1 MGMDAEEELE
11 SGAPQDSEWPE
22 LEKAERLARG
32 AALKWASGV
41 FYSPKQLTRLDQYRS
56 REAQRMC
63 SIESRIKSTVQS
75 YLESVQTGLEQLGLA
90 LKGVQEA
97 QEALAE
103 VREALRS
110 QAEAAH
116 TLQPLRELANQHGQ
130 LQAVT
135 LLLPQLLAVP
145 EAVAR
150 TQALIKGNRLLEAYE
165 VLRELEQLRDEVS
178 EPLGGHEL
186 SLFEGLT
193 ALGEELG
200 LAMGKVVGSA
210 RQLARNDPALLVA
223 AVRVAEFEEERDTW
237 LQSPGPGRPRAWRL
251 QCLEALRRALEEA
264 YFEAPAPAPPG
275 LAGHLAALRE
285 ALPAELALA
294 EALVAPCCPS
304 HYGVVKLWAHTL
316 HQGLCQHLQQLL
328 DCEDLGTQDIFTL
341 LHWALHIYPGP
352 EMMGH
357 PDLSPEASI
366 SELEPLLSLE
376 TVEQLERTYTEKLK
390 ISIAEWLQKALDGEV
405 AEWFR
410 EQEPDIDPEGFYHS
424 SLPAI
429 VLQILDE
436 NIRLTAVINSSLQ
449 ERVHGMALRELGTF
463 LRSLIEAL
471 EHFSQEHL
479 KDASRPRHYVPYL
492 LACLN
497 HYAALSSSV
506 SLLKPAEVPTTTAG
520 VSPAIDAA
528 LGDFKRKICRLIL
541 DALLEEL
548 QPLFVALP
556 SRQWLSGLVMLDNVC
571 EQTASFCSRFSR
583 VRRPMAQMLLAESER
598 AVVLEYLRGL
608 MQGKLVCRN
617 SAERIQASERML
629 QDSAQLRELF
639 LSLVRDEGSL
649 GPQGRGLGMP
659 RAPSLQSRAPPLIP
673 GPQQTAHHSFQELEE
688 SAQTGSV
695 LGALQELFRLQDPAL
710 LSLEVSSFL
719 HKFPDVS
726 EEHIGVL
733 LDVRGDV
740 SREQRQVV
748 LETMQAN
755 PPPSPRPY
763 GHRPLFSLVPVP
775 SPPLAFCFPSGSCS

>member
-1 MGMDAEEELE
+1 MGMDMEEEQE
-11 SGAPQDSEWPE
+11 SGAPQADSEWPE

-32 AALKWASGV
+32 AALKWASGI
-41 FYSPKQLTRLDQYRS
+41 FYSPKQLTRLDRYRS

-90 LKGVQEA
+90 LKEVQEA
-97 QEALAE
+97 REALAE
-103 VREALRS
+103 AQGALRS

-116 TLQPLRELANQHGQ
+116 NLQPLRELADQHGQ

-150 TQALIKGNRLLEAYE
+150 TQALIKGNRFLEAYE
-165 VLRELEQLRDEVS
+165 VLRELEQLRDEVL
-178 EPLGGHEL
+178 EPMGGPEL
-186 SLFEGLT
+186 ALFEGL
-193 ALGEELG
+193 APLGEELG
-200 LAMGKVVGSA
+200 LAVGKVVGSA
-210 RQLARNDPALLVA
+210 RQLARDDPALLVA
-223 AVRVAEFEEERDTW
+223 AVRVAEFEEERDAQ
-237 LQSPGPGRPRAWRL
+237 LQSPSPGRPRAWRQRCLGAL
-251 QCLEALRRALEEA
+251 QRALEEA
-264 YFEAPAPAPPG
+264 YFEAPAPTPSG

-294 EALVAPCCPS
+294 EALVAPCCPGE
-304 HYGVVKLWAHTL
+304 YGIVKLWAHTL
-316 HQGLCQHLQQLL
+316 HLGLCQHLQRLL
-328 DCEDLGTQDIFTL
+328 DSEDLGTQDIFTL

-352 EMMGH
+352 DMMGH
-357 PDLSPEASI
+357 PDLSPEADI
-366 SELEPLLSLE
+366 SELEPLLSPEAVDLLE
-376 TVEQLERTYTEKLK
+376 KTYTEKLK
-390 ISIAEWLQKALDGEV
+390 LSIAEWLQKALDGEV
-405 AEWFR
+405 AEWLR
-410 EQEPDIDPEGFYHS
+410 EQKPDIDPEGFYHS
-424 SLPAI
+424 SLPSV

-436 NIRLTAVINSSLQ
+436 NIRVTAVISTSLQ
-449 ERVHGMALRELGTF
+449 DRIYSMALKELGTF
-463 LRSLIEAL
+463 LRSLIKAL
-471 EHFSQEHL
+471 ERFSQEHL
-479 KDASRPRHYVPYL
+479 RDASRPHHYVPYL

-506 SLLKPAEVPTTTAG
+506 SLLQPIG
-520 VSPAIDAA
+520 VSTATGVSATIDTA
-528 LGDFKRKICRLIL
+528 LGDFKRKICKLIL

-548 QPLFVALP
+548 QPMFVALP
-556 SRQWLSGLVMLDNVC
+556 SRQWLSSQVMLDSVC
-571 EQTASFCSRFSR
+571 EQVANFCSGFSR
-583 VRRPMAQMLLAESER
+583 VRSPMAQMLLAESER

-617 SAERIQASERML
+617 STERMQASERML

-639 LSLVRDEGSL
+639 LSL
-649 GPQGRGLGMP
+649 
-659 RAPSLQSRAPPLIP
+659 
-673 GPQQTAHHSFQELEE
+673 ELEE
-688 SAQTGSV
+688 SAQTGAV

-726 EEHIGVL
+726 EEHIGAL

-748 LETMQAN
+748 LETMRAN
-755 PPPSPRPY
+755 PPPSPPPD

-775 SPPLAFCFPSGSCS
+775 SPPLAFCFSAGTCS

>member
-1 MGMDAEEELE
+1 MGMDTEEEQE
-11 SGAPQDSEWPE
+11 FGAPQDSEWPE

-75 YLESVQTGLEQLGLA
+75 YLESVQTGLQQLGLA
-90 LKGVQEA
+90 LKEVQEAGEALVGA
-97 QEALAE
+97 QEALSKQAE
-103 VREALRS
+103 V
-110 QAEAAH
+110 AH
-116 TLQPLRELANQHGQ
+116 TLGPLRELANQHRQ

-150 TQALIKGNRLLEAYE
+150 TQALIKGNRFLEAYG
-165 VLRELEQLRDEVS
+165 VLRQLEQLRDEVLD
-178 EPLGGHEL
+178 PLGRPEL

-193 ALGEELG
+193 PLGEELG

-210 RQLARNDPALLVA
+210 RQLARDDPALLVA
-223 AVRVAEFEEERDTW
+223 AVRVAEFEEERDIQ
-237 LQSPGPGRPRAWRL
+237 LQSSSPGRPRAWR
-251 QCLEALRRALEEA
+251 QCCLGALRKALEEA
-264 YFEAPAPAPPG
+264 YFEGPAPGPPG
-275 LAGHLAALRE
+275 LAGHLATLQE

-294 EALVAPCCPS
+294 EALVAPCCPGD
-304 HYGVVKLWAHTL
+304 YRVVKLWAHTL

-328 DCEDLGTQDIFTL
+328 DHEDLGTQDIFTL

-357 PDLSPEASI
+357 PDLNPEADI
-366 SELEPLLSLE
+366 SELEPLLSPE
-376 TVEQLERTYTEKLK
+376 AVEQLERTYTEKLK
-390 ISIAEWLQKALDGEV
+390 ISIAKWLQKALDGEV

-410 EQEPDIDPEGFYHS
+410 EQEPDVGPEGFYYS
-424 SLPAI
+424 SLPAV

-436 NIRLTAVINSSLQ
+436 NIRVTAVISSSLQ

-471 EHFSQEHL
+471 ERFSQEHL
-479 KDASRPRHYVPYL
+479 RNAFRPRHYVPYL
-492 LACLN
+492 LASLN

-506 SLLKPAEVPTTTAG
+506 SLLKPTGMSTTTTG
-520 VSPAIDAA
+520 VSAAIDAA
-528 LGDFKRKICRLIL
+528 LGDLKKKICRLIM

-556 SRQWLSGLVMLDNVC
+556 SRQWLSSLVMLDNVC
-571 EQTASFCSRFSR
+571 EKTASFCSQFSR
-583 VRRPMAQMLLAESER
+583 VQSPMAQMLLAESER

-617 SAERIQASERML
+617 STERIQASERML

-639 LSLVRDEGSL
+639 LSL
-649 GPQGRGLGMP
+649 
-659 RAPSLQSRAPPLIP
+659 
-673 GPQQTAHHSFQELEE
+673 ELEE
-688 SAQTGSV
+688 NAQTGAV
-695 LGALQELFRLQDPAL
+695 LSALQELFRLQDPAL

-755 PPPSPRPY
+755 PPPSPPPD

-775 SPPLAFCFPSGSCS
+775 SPPQAFCFPAGSCS

>member
-1 MGMDAEEELE
+1 MEEEQE

-32 AALKWASGV
+32 AALKWASGI

-75 YLESVQTGLEQLGLA
+75 YLESVQTGLEQLDLA
-90 LKGVQEA
+90 LKEVREA
-97 QEALAE
+97 REALAE
-103 VREALRS
+103 AQGALRS
-110 QAEAAH
+110 QTEAAH
-116 TLQPLRELANQHGQ
+116 TLEPLRELAHQHGQ

-135 LLLPQLLAVP
+135 LLLPQLLA
-145 EAVAR
+145 
-150 TQALIKGNRLLEAYE
+150 
-165 VLRELEQLRDEVS
+165 
-178 EPLGGHEL
+178 
-186 SLFEGLT
+186 
-193 ALGEELG
+193 
-200 LAMGKVVGSA
+200 
-210 RQLARNDPALLVA
+210 
-223 AVRVAEFEEERDTW
+223 
-237 LQSPGPGRPRAWRL
+237 AWR
-251 QCLEALRRALEEA
+251 QRCLGALRRALEEA

-285 ALPAELALA
+285 ALPAELVLA
-294 EALVAPCCPS
+294 EALVAPCCPAD
-304 HYGVVKLWAHTL
+304 YRVVKLWAHTL
-316 HQGLCQHLQQLL
+316 HQGLCQHLQRLL
-328 DCEDLGTQDIFTL
+328 DREDLGTQDIFTL
-341 LHWALHIYPGP
+341 LHWALHTYPGP

-357 PDLSPEASI
+357 PDLSPEADI
-366 SELEPLLSLE
+366 SELEPLLSPE
-376 TVEQLERTYTEKLK
+376 AVEQLERTYTEKLK
-390 ISIAEWLQKALDGEV
+390 INIAGWLQKALDGEV

-429 VLQILDE
+429 VLQMLNE
-436 NIRLTAVINSSLQ
+436 NIQVTAVISSSLQ
-449 ERVHGMALRELGTF
+449 ERIHVMALRELGTF
-463 LRSLIEAL
+463 LRSLTEAL
-471 EHFSQEHL
+471 DRFSQEHM

-506 SLLKPAEVPTTTAG
+506 SLLQPAGVPTTTG
-520 VSPAIDAA
+520 VSAAIDAA
-528 LGDFKRKICRLIL
+528 LGDFKKKICRLIL
-541 DALLEEL
+541 DALLQEL

-571 EQTASFCSRFSR
+571 ERTASFCSRFSR
-583 VRRPMAQMLLAESER
+583 VRSPMAQTLLAESER
-598 AVVLEYLRGL
+598 AVVLEYLRSL

-617 SAERIQASERML
+617 STERIQASERML

-639 LSLVRDEGSL
+639 LSL
-649 GPQGRGLGMP
+649 
-659 RAPSLQSRAPPLIP
+659 
-673 GPQQTAHHSFQELEE
+673 ELEE
-688 SAQTGSV
+688 SAQTGAV

-755 PPPSPRPY
+755 PPVSPPPD

-775 SPPLAFCFPSGSCS
+775 SPPLAFCFPAGSCS

>member
-1 MGMDAEEELE
+1 SSSAHPFTFSPSSTLT
-11 SGAPQDSEWPE
+11 PDSEWPE

-32 AALKWASGV
+32 AALKWASGI
-41 FYSPKQLTRLDQYRS
+41 FYSPKQLTRLDRYRS

-90 LKGVQEA
+90 LKEVQEA
-97 QEALAE
+97 REALAE
-103 VREALRS
+103 AQGALRS

-116 TLQPLRELANQHGQ
+116 NLQPLRELADQHGQ

-150 TQALIKGNRLLEAYE
+150 TQALIKGNRFLEAYE
-165 VLRELEQLRDEVS
+165 VLRELEQLRDEVL
-178 EPLGGHEL
+178 EPMGGPEL
-186 SLFEGLT
+186 ALFEGL
-193 ALGEELG
+193 APLGEELG
-200 LAMGKVVGSA
+200 LAVGKVVGSA
-210 RQLARNDPALLVA
+210 RQLARDDPALLVA
-223 AVRVAEFEEERDTW
+223 AVRVAEFEEERDAQ
-237 LQSPGPGRPRAWRL
+237 LQSPSPGRPRAWRQRCLGAL
-251 QCLEALRRALEEA
+251 QRALEEA
-264 YFEAPAPAPPG
+264 YFEAPAPTPSG

-294 EALVAPCCPS
+294 EALVAPCCPGE
-304 HYGVVKLWAHTL
+304 YGIVKLWAHTL
-316 HQGLCQHLQQLL
+316 HLGLCQHLQRLL
-328 DCEDLGTQDIFTL
+328 DSEDLGTQDIFTL

-352 EMMGH
+352 DMMGH
-357 PDLSPEASI
+357 PDLSPEADI
-366 SELEPLLSLE
+366 SELEPLLSPEAVDLLE
-376 TVEQLERTYTEKLK
+376 KTYTEKLK
-390 ISIAEWLQKALDGEV
+390 LSIAEWLQKALDGEV
-405 AEWFR
+405 AEWLR
-410 EQEPDIDPEGFYHS
+410 EQKPDIDPEGFYHS
-424 SLPAI
+424 SLPSV

-436 NIRLTAVINSSLQ
+436 NIRVTAVISTSLQ
-449 ERVHGMALRELGTF
+449 DRIYSMALKELGTF
-463 LRSLIEAL
+463 LRSLIKAL
-471 EHFSQEHL
+471 ERFSQEHL
-479 KDASRPRHYVPYL
+479 RDASRPHHYVPYL

-506 SLLKPAEVPTTTAG
+506 SLLQPIG
-520 VSPAIDAA
+520 VSTATGVSATIDTA
-528 LGDFKRKICRLIL
+528 LGDFKRKICKLIL

-548 QPLFVALP
+548 QPMFVALP
-556 SRQWLSGLVMLDNVC
+556 SRQWLSSQVMLDSVC
-571 EQTASFCSRFSR
+571 EQVANFCSGFSR
-583 VRRPMAQMLLAESER
+583 VRSPMAQMLLAESER

-617 SAERIQASERML
+617 STERMQASERML

-639 LSLVRDEGSL
+639 LSL
-649 GPQGRGLGMP
+649 
-659 RAPSLQSRAPPLIP
+659 
-673 GPQQTAHHSFQELEE
+673 ELEE
-688 SAQTGSV
+688 SAQTGAV

-726 EEHIGVL
+726 EEHIGAL

-748 LETMQAN
+748 LETMRAN
-755 PPPSPRPY
+755 PPPSPPPD

-775 SPPLAFCFPSGSCS
+775 SPPLAFCFSAGTCS

>member
-1 MGMDAEEELE
+1 MGMDIEEEQE
-11 SGAPQDSEWPE
+11 SGAPQDLEWPE

-32 AALKWASGV
+32 AALKWASGI

-90 LKGVQEA
+90 LKEVQEA
-97 QEALAE
+97 REALAE
-103 VREALRS
+103 AQRALRS

-116 TLQPLRELANQHGQ
+116 TLEPLQELANQHGQ
-130 LQAVT
+130 LKAVT

-150 TQALIKGNRLLEAYE
+150 TQALIKDNRFLEAYD
-165 VLRELEQLRDEVS
+165 VLRELEHLRDEVLD
-178 EPLGGHEL
+178 PFGGPEL

-193 ALGEELG
+193 PLGEELG

-210 RQLARNDPALLVA
+210 RQLARDDPALLVA
-223 AVRVAEFEEERDTW
+223 AVRVAEFEEKRDAQ
-237 LQSPGPGRPRAWRL
+237 LQSLSPGRPRAWR
-251 QCLEALRRALEEA
+251 QHCLGALRRALEEA

-294 EALVAPCCPS
+294 EALVAPCCPGD
-304 HYGVVKLWAHTL
+304 YRVVKLWAHTL
-316 HQGLCQHLQQLL
+316 HHGLRQHLQRLL
-328 DCEDLGTQDIFTL
+328 DHEDLGTQDIFTL
-341 LHWALHIYPGP
+341 LHWALHTYPGP

-357 PDLSPEASI
+357 PDLSPEADI
-366 SELEPLLSLE
+366 SELEPLLSPE
-376 TVEQLERTYTEKLK
+376 AVEQLERTYTEKLK
-390 ISIAEWLQKALDGEV
+390 IKVAGWLQNALDGEV
-405 AEWFR
+405 AEWFQ

-424 SLPAI
+424 SLPAV

-436 NIRLTAVINSSLQ
+436 NIRVTAVISSSLQ
-449 ERVHGMALRELGTF
+449 ERIHVMALRELGTF
-463 LRSLIEAL
+463 LRSLMEAL
-471 EHFSQEHL
+471 DRFSQEHL
-479 KDASRPRHYVPYL
+479 KDASRPCHYVPYL

-506 SLLKPAEVPTTTAG
+506 SLLQPAGVPTTTS
-520 VSPAIDAA
+520 VSAAIDAA
-528 LGDFKRKICRLIL
+528 LGDFKKKICRLIL

-556 SRQWLSGLVMLDNVC
+556 SRQWLSSLVMLDNVC
-571 EQTASFCSRFSR
+571 EKTASFCSRFSR
-583 VRRPMAQMLLAESER
+583 VRSTMAQMLLAETER
-598 AVVLEYLRGL
+598 AVVLEYLRSL

-617 SAERIQASERML
+617 STERIQASERML

-639 LSLVRDEGSL
+639 LSL
-649 GPQGRGLGMP
+649 
-659 RAPSLQSRAPPLIP
+659 
-673 GPQQTAHHSFQELEE
+673 ELEE
-688 SAQTGSV
+688 SAQTGAV

-755 PPPSPRPY
+755 PPPSPPPD

-775 SPPLAFCFPSGSCS
+775 SPPLAFCFPAGSCS

>member
-1 MGMDAEEELE
+1 MGMDTEEEQE
-11 SGAPQDSEWPE
+11 PGAPQDSEWPE

-90 LKGVQEA
+90 LKEVQEA
-97 QEALAE
+97 REALAE
-103 VREALRS
+103 AQGALRS

-116 TLQPLRELANQHGQ
+116 TLESLRELADQHGQ

-150 TQALIKGNRLLEAYE
+150 TQALIKGNRFLEAYE
-165 VLRELEQLRDEVS
+165 VLRQLEQLRDEVLD
-178 EPLGGHEL
+178 PLGGPEL

-193 ALGEELG
+193 PLGEELG
-200 LAMGKVVGSA
+200 LAVGKAVGSA
-210 RQLARNDPALLVA
+210 RQLARDNPALLVA
-223 AVRVAEFEEERDTW
+223 AVRVAEFEEERDTQ
-237 LQSPGPGRPRAWRL
+237 LHSPTPGRPRAWRQRCLRAL
-251 QCLEALRRALEEA
+251 QRALEET

-294 EALVAPCCPS
+294 EALVAPCCPGQ
-304 HYGVVKLWAHTL
+304 YGVVKLWAHTL
-316 HQGLCQHLQQLL
+316 HQGLCQQLQRLL
-328 DCEDLGTQDIFTL
+328 DSEDLGTQDIFTL
-341 LHWALHIYPGP
+341 LHWTLHVYPGP

-357 PDLSPEASI
+357 PDLSPEADI
-366 SELEPLLSLE
+366 SELEPLLSPE
-376 TVEQLERTYTEKLK
+376 AVEQLERTYTEKLK
-390 ISIAEWLQKALDGEV
+390 VSIAEWLQKALDGEV

-410 EQEPDIDPEGFYHS
+410 EKEPDVDLEGFYHS
-424 SLPAI
+424 SLPAV
-429 VLQILDE
+429 VLQILAE
-436 NIRLTAVINSSLQ
+436 NIRVTAVISSSLQ
-449 ERVHGMALRELGTF
+449 EKIHGMALRELGTF

-471 EHFSQEHL
+471 ERFSQEHL
-479 KDASRPRHYVPYL
+479 RDSTRPRHYVPYL

-497 HYAALSSSV
+497 HYTALSSSV
-506 SLLKPAEVPTTTAG
+506 SLLQPTGVAATTGA
-520 VSPAIDAA
+520 SAIIDAA
-528 LGDFKRKICRLIL
+528 LGDLKKKICRLIL

-548 QPLFVALP
+548 KPLFVALP
-556 SRQWLSGLVMLDNVC
+556 SRQWLSNLVMLDNVC

-583 VRRPMAQMLLAESER
+583 VRSPMAQMLLAESER

-608 MQGKLVCRN
+608 MEGKLVCRN
-617 SAERIQASERML
+617 SMERMQASERML

-639 LSLVRDEGSL
+639 LSL
-649 GPQGRGLGMP
+649 
-659 RAPSLQSRAPPLIP
+659 
-673 GPQQTAHHSFQELEE
+673 ELEE
-688 SAQTGSV
+688 SAQTGAV

-710 LSLEVSSFL
+710 LSLEVSAFL
-719 HKFPDVS
+719 QKFPDVS
-726 EEHIGVL
+726 EEHIGAL

-740 SREQRQVV
+740 SRKQRQVV

-755 PPPSPRPY
+755 PPPSPPPD
-763 GHRPLFSLVPVP
+763 GHRLLFSLVPVP
-775 SPPLAFCFPSGSCS
+775 APPLAFCFPAGSCS

>member
-1 MGMDAEEELE
+1 MGMDMEEEQE
-11 SGAPQDSEWPE
+11 SAAPQDSEWPE

-32 AALKWASGV
+32 AALKWASGI
-41 FYSPKQLTRLDQYRS
+41 FYSPKQLTRLDRYRS

-90 LKGVQEA
+90 LKEVQEA
-97 QEALAE
+97 REALVEAQG
-103 VREALRS
+103 ALRS

-116 TLQPLRELANQHGQ
+116 NLQPLRELAHQHGQ

-150 TQALIKGNRLLEAYE
+150 TQALIKGNQFLEAYA
-165 VLRELEQLRDEVS
+165 VLRELEQLRDEVLD
-178 EPLGGHEL
+178 PTGGPEL
-186 SLFEGLT
+186 SLFEGL
-193 ALGEELG
+193 APLGEELG
-200 LAMGKVVGSA
+200 LAVGKVVGSA
-210 RQLARNDPALLVA
+210 RQLARDDPALLVA
-223 AVRVAEFEEERDTW
+223 AVRVAEFEEERDSQ
-237 LQSPGPGRPRAWRL
+237 LQSPSPGRPRAWRQRCLGAL
-251 QCLEALRRALEEA
+251 QRALEEA
-264 YFEAPAPAPPG
+264 YFEAPAPAPSG

-294 EALVAPCCPS
+294 EALVAPCCPGE
-304 HYGVVKLWAHTL
+304 YGVVKLWAHTL
-316 HQGLCQHLQQLL
+316 HLGLCQYLQRLL
-328 DCEDLGTQDIFTL
+328 ESEDLGTQDIFTL

-352 EMMGH
+352 DMMGH
-357 PDLSPEASI
+357 PDLSPEADI
-366 SELEPLLSLE
+366 SELEPLLSPEAVDL
-376 TVEQLERTYTEKLK
+376 LERTYTEKLK
-390 ISIAEWLQKALDGEV
+390 LSIAEWLQKALDGEM

-424 SLPAI
+424 SLPAV

-436 NIRLTAVINSSLQ
+436 NIRVTAVISASLQ
-449 ERVHGMALRELGTF
+449 DRIYSMTLRELGTF

-471 EHFSQEHL
+471 ERFSQEHL
-479 KDASRPRHYVPYL
+479 RDASRPHHYVPYL

-506 SLLKPAEVPTTTAG
+506 SLLQPAG
-520 VSPAIDAA
+520 VSTATGVSATIDTA
-528 LGDFKRKICRLIL
+528 LGDFKRKICKLIL

-548 QPLFVALP
+548 QPMFVALP
-556 SRQWLSGLVMLDNVC
+556 SRQWLSSQVMLDNVC
-571 EQTASFCSRFSR
+571 EQIARFCSGFSR
-583 VRRPMAQMLLAESER
+583 VRSPMAQMLLAESER

-617 SAERIQASERML
+617 SAERMQASERML

-639 LSLVRDEGSL
+639 LSL
-649 GPQGRGLGMP
+649 
-659 RAPSLQSRAPPLIP
+659 
-673 GPQQTAHHSFQELEE
+673 ELEE
-688 SAQTGSV
+688 SAQTGAV

-726 EEHIGVL
+726 EEHIGAL

-755 PPPSPRPY
+755 PPPSPPPD

-775 SPPLAFCFPSGSCS
+775 SPPLAFCFSAGTCS

>member
-1 MGMDAEEELE
+1 HDE
-11 SGAPQDSEWPE
+11 GAQAKAGTRSFPHSDSEWPE

-32 AALKWASGV
+32 AALKWASGI
-41 FYSPKQLTRLDQYRS
+41 FYSPKQLTRLDRYRS

-90 LKGVQEA
+90 LKEVQEA
-97 QEALAE
+97 REALAE
-103 VREALRS
+103 AQGALRS

-116 TLQPLRELANQHGQ
+116 NLQPLRELADQHGQ

-150 TQALIKGNRLLEAYE
+150 TQALIKGNRFLEAYE
-165 VLRELEQLRDEVS
+165 VLRELEQLRDEVL
-178 EPLGGHEL
+178 EPMGGPEL
-186 SLFEGLT
+186 ALFEGL
-193 ALGEELG
+193 APLGEELG
-200 LAMGKVVGSA
+200 LAVGKVVGSA
-210 RQLARNDPALLVA
+210 RQLARDDPALLVA
-223 AVRVAEFEEERDTW
+223 AVRVAEFEEERDAQ
-237 LQSPGPGRPRAWRL
+237 LQSPSPGRPRAWRQRCLGAL
-251 QCLEALRRALEEA
+251 QRALEEA
-264 YFEAPAPAPPG
+264 YFEAPAPTPSG

-294 EALVAPCCPS
+294 EALVAPCCPGE
-304 HYGVVKLWAHTL
+304 YGIVKLWAHTL
-316 HQGLCQHLQQLL
+316 HLGLCQHLQRLL
-328 DCEDLGTQDIFTL
+328 DSEDLGTQDIFTL

-352 EMMGH
+352 DMMGH
-357 PDLSPEASI
+357 PDLSPEADI
-366 SELEPLLSLE
+366 SELEPLLSPEAVDLLE
-376 TVEQLERTYTEKLK
+376 KTYTEKLK
-390 ISIAEWLQKALDGEV
+390 LSIAEWLQKALDGEV
-405 AEWFR
+405 AEWLR
-410 EQEPDIDPEGFYHS
+410 EQKPDIDPEGFYHS
-424 SLPAI
+424 SLPSV

-436 NIRLTAVINSSLQ
+436 NIRVTAVISTSLQ
-449 ERVHGMALRELGTF
+449 DRIYSMALKELGTF
-463 LRSLIEAL
+463 LRSLIKAL
-471 EHFSQEHL
+471 ERFSQEHL
-479 KDASRPRHYVPYL
+479 RDASRPHHYVPYL

-506 SLLKPAEVPTTTAG
+506 SLLQPIG
-520 VSPAIDAA
+520 VSTATGVSATIDTA
-528 LGDFKRKICRLIL
+528 LGDFKRKICKLIL

-548 QPLFVALP
+548 QPMFVALP
-556 SRQWLSGLVMLDNVC
+556 SRQWLSSQVMLDSVC
-571 EQTASFCSRFSR
+571 EQVANFCSGFSR
-583 VRRPMAQMLLAESER
+583 VRSPMAQMLLAESER

-617 SAERIQASERML
+617 STERMQASERML

-639 LSLVRDEGSL
+639 LSL
-649 GPQGRGLGMP
+649 
-659 RAPSLQSRAPPLIP
+659 
-673 GPQQTAHHSFQELEE
+673 ELEE
-688 SAQTGSV
+688 SAQTGAV

-726 EEHIGVL
+726 EEHIGAL

-748 LETMQAN
+748 LETMRAN
-755 PPPSPRPY
+755 PPPSPPPD

-775 SPPLAFCFPSGSCS
+775 SPPLAFCFSAGTCS

>member
-1 MGMDAEEELE
+1 MGMDMEEQQE

-32 AALKWASGV
+32 AALKWASGI
-41 FYSPKQLTRLDQYRS
+41 FYSPKQLTRLDRYRS

-90 LKGVQEA
+90 LKKVQEA
-97 QEALAE
+97 REALAE
-103 VREALRS
+103 AQGALRS

-116 TLQPLRELANQHGQ
+116 NLQPLRELADQHGQ

-150 TQALIKGNRLLEAYE
+150 TQALIKGNRFLEAYK
-165 VLRELEQLRDEVS
+165 VLRELEQLRDEVL
-178 EPLGGHEL
+178 EPTGGPEL
-186 SLFEGLT
+186 ALFEGL
-193 ALGEELG
+193 APLGEELG
-200 LAMGKVVGSA
+200 LAVGKVVGSA
-210 RQLARNDPALLVA
+210 RQLARDDPALLVA
-223 AVRVAEFEEERDTW
+223 AVRVAEFEEERDAQ
-237 LQSPGPGRPRAWRL
+237 LQSPSPGRPRAWRQRCLGAL
-251 QCLEALRRALEEA
+251 QRALEEA
-264 YFEAPAPAPPG
+264 YFEAPAPAPSG

-294 EALVAPCCPS
+294 EALVAPCCPGE
-304 HYGVVKLWAHTL
+304 YGVVKLWAHTL
-316 HQGLCQHLQQLL
+316 HMGLCQHLQRLL
-328 DCEDLGTQDIFTL
+328 DSEDLGTQDIFTL

-352 EMMGH
+352 DMMGH
-357 PDLSPEASI
+357 PDLSPEADI
-366 SELEPLLSLE
+366 SELEPLLSPEAVDL
-376 TVEQLERTYTEKLK
+376 LERTYTEKLK
-390 ISIAEWLQKALDGEV
+390 LSIAEWLQKALDGEV

-424 SLPAI
+424 SLPAV

-436 NIRLTAVINSSLQ
+436 NIRVTAVISASLQ
-449 ERVHGMALRELGTF
+449 DRIYSMALRELGTF

-471 EHFSQEHL
+471 ERFSQEHL
-479 KDASRPRHYVPYL
+479 KDASRPHHYVPYL
-492 LACLN
+492 LACIN

-506 SLLKPAEVPTTTAG
+506 SALQPTG
-520 VSPAIDAA
+520 VSTATGVSATIDTA
-528 LGDFKRKICRLIL
+528 LGDFKRKICKLIL

-548 QPLFVALP
+548 QPMFVALP
-556 SRQWLSGLVMLDNVC
+556 SRQWLSSQVMLDNVC
-571 EQTASFCSRFSR
+571 EQIANFCSGFSR
-583 VRRPMAQMLLAESER
+583 VRSPMAQMLLAESER
-598 AVVLEYLRGL
+598 VVVLEYLRGL

-617 SAERIQASERML
+617 STERIRASERML

-639 LSLVRDEGSL
+639 LSL
-649 GPQGRGLGMP
+649 
-659 RAPSLQSRAPPLIP
+659 
-673 GPQQTAHHSFQELEE
+673 ELEE
-688 SAQTGSV
+688 SAQTGAV
-695 LGALQELFRLQDPAL
+695 LAALQELFRLQDPAL

-726 EEHIGVL
+726 EEHIGAL

-755 PPPSPRPY
+755 PPPSPPPD

-775 SPPLAFCFPSGSCS
+775 SPPLAFCFSAGTCS

>member
-1 MGMDAEEELE
+1 LFRQVTDQSPPPLPTRLQF
-11 SGAPQDSEWPE
+11 SLWPE

-32 AALKWASGV
+32 AALKWASGI
-41 FYSPKQLTRLDQYRS
+41 FYRPEQLTRLDQYRS

-63 SIESRIKSTVQS
+63 SIESRIKSTIQS
-75 YLESVQTGLEQLGLA
+75 YLENVQTGLEQLSLA
-90 LKGVQEA
+90 LKEVQEA
-97 QEALAE
+97 REALAE
-103 VREALRS
+103 AQGELRS

-116 TLQPLRELANQHGQ
+116 TLEPLRELADQHGQ

-135 LLLPQLLAVP
+135 LLLPQLRAVP

-150 TQALIKGNRLLEAYE
+150 TQALIQGHGFLEAYG
-165 VLRELEQLRDEVS
+165 VLRELEQLRDEVLDL
-178 EPLGGHEL
+178 LGGPEL
-186 SLFEGLT
+186 PLFEGLT
-193 ALGEELG
+193 HLGEELG
-200 LAMGKVVGSA
+200 LAVGKAVGSA
-210 RQLARNDPALLVA
+210 RQLARDDPALLVA
-223 AVRVAEFEEERDTW
+223 AVRVAELEEQRDIQ
-237 LQSPGPGRPRAWRL
+237 LQASCPGRPRAWR
-251 QCLEALRRALEEA
+251 QRCLGALRRALEEA
-264 YFEAPAPAPPG
+264 YFEGLAPTPSG

-294 EALVAPCCPS
+294 ESLVAPCCPVD
-304 HYGVVKLWAHTL
+304 YDVVKLWAHTL
-316 HQGLCQHLQQLL
+316 HQGLCQHLQKLM

-357 PDLSPEASI
+357 PDLSPEADI
-366 SELEPLLSLE
+366 SDLQPLLSLE
-376 TVEQLERTYTEKLK
+376 AVEQLESTYTEKIK

-410 EQEPDIDPEGFYHS
+410 EQEPDMDPEGFYHS
-424 SLPAI
+424 SLPAV

-436 NIRLTAVINSSLQ
+436 NIRVTTMISPSLQ
-449 ERVHGMALRELGTF
+449 ERIHGMALRELGIF
-463 LRSLIEAL
+463 LRSLLEAL

-479 KDASRPRHYVPYL
+479 KDVSKPRHYVPYL
-492 LACLN
+492 LVCLN
-497 HYAALSSSV
+497 HYTALSSSV
-506 SLLKPAEVPTTTAG
+506 SLLQPAG
-520 VSPAIDAA
+520 VSTPTGVSATIESA
-528 LGDFKRKICRLIL
+528 LGDLKKKICRLIL

-556 SRQWLSGLVMLDNVC
+556 SRQWLSSLVMLDKVC

-583 VRRPMAQMLLAESER
+583 VRSPMAQMLLSESER

-617 SAERIQASERML
+617 LSERIQVSERML

-639 LSLVRDEGSL
+639 L
-649 GPQGRGLGMP
+649 GL
-659 RAPSLQSRAPPLIP
+659 
-673 GPQQTAHHSFQELEE
+673 ELEE
-688 SAQTGSV
+688 NVQTGAV
-695 LGALQELFRLQDPAL
+695 LGALQELFRLQDPGL

-726 EEHIGVL
+726 EEHIGAL

-740 SREQRQVV
+740 SREQRQAV

-755 PPPSPRPY
+755 PPPPPPPE

-775 SPPLAFCFPSGSCS
+775 SPTLVFCFPAGSCS

>member
-1 MGMDAEEELE
+1 MGMDTEEEQE
-11 SGAPQDSEWPE
+11 FGAPQDSEWPE

-75 YLESVQTGLEQLGLA
+75 YLESVQTGLQQLGLA
-90 LKGVQEA
+90 LKEVQEAGEALVGA
-97 QEALAE
+97 QEALSKQAE
-103 VREALRS
+103 V
-110 QAEAAH
+110 AH
-116 TLQPLRELANQHGQ
+116 TLGPLRELANQHRQ

-150 TQALIKGNRLLEAYE
+150 TQALIKGNRFLEAYG
-165 VLRELEQLRDEVS
+165 VLRQLEQLRDEVLD
-178 EPLGGHEL
+178 PLGRPEL

-193 ALGEELG
+193 PLGEELG

-210 RQLARNDPALLVA
+210 RQLARDDPALLVA
-223 AVRVAEFEEERDTW
+223 AVRVAEFEEERDIQ
-237 LQSPGPGRPRAWRL
+237 LQSSSPGRPRAWR
-251 QCLEALRRALEEA
+251 QCCLGALRKALEEA
-264 YFEAPAPAPPG
+264 YFEGPAPGPPG
-275 LAGHLAALRE
+275 LAGHLATLQE

-294 EALVAPCCPS
+294 EALVAPCCPGD
-304 HYGVVKLWAHTL
+304 YRVVKLWAHTL

-328 DCEDLGTQDIFTL
+328 DHEDLGTQDIFTL

-357 PDLSPEASI
+357 PDLNPEADI
-366 SELEPLLSLE
+366 SELEPLLSPE
-376 TVEQLERTYTEKLK
+376 AVEQLERTYTEKLK
-390 ISIAEWLQKALDGEV
+390 ISIAKWLQKALDGEV

-410 EQEPDIDPEGFYHS
+410 EQEPDVGPEGFYYS
-424 SLPAI
+424 SLPAV
-429 VLQILDE
+429 VLQVCVLEEGGKGEQNCLRWGEISSICARRCQLTMCPGPSHPQILDE
-436 NIRLTAVINSSLQ
+436 NIRVTAVISSSLQ

-471 EHFSQEHL
+471 ERFSQEHL
-479 KDASRPRHYVPYL
+479 RNAFRPRHYVPYL
-492 LACLN
+492 LASLN

-506 SLLKPAEVPTTTAG
+506 SLLKPTGMSTTTTG
-520 VSPAIDAA
+520 VSAAIDAA
-528 LGDFKRKICRLIL
+528 LGDLKKKICRLIM

-556 SRQWLSGLVMLDNVC
+556 SRQWLSSLVMLDNVC
-571 EQTASFCSRFSR
+571 EKTASFCSQFSR
-583 VRRPMAQMLLAESER
+583 VQSPMAQMLLAESER

-617 SAERIQASERML
+617 STERIQASERML

-639 LSLVRDEGSL
+639 LSL
-649 GPQGRGLGMP
+649 
-659 RAPSLQSRAPPLIP
+659 
-673 GPQQTAHHSFQELEE
+673 ELEE
-688 SAQTGSV
+688 NAQTGAV
-695 LGALQELFRLQDPAL
+695 LSALQELFRLQDPAL

-755 PPPSPRPY
+755 PPPSPPPD

-775 SPPLAFCFPSGSCS
+775 SPPQAFCFPAGSCS

>member
-1 MGMDAEEELE
+1 MGMDTEEEQE
-11 SGAPQDSEWPE
+11 SGTPQDPEWPE

-41 FYSPKQLTRLDQYRS
+41 FYSPKQLTRVDQYRS

-90 LKGVQEA
+90 MKELQEA
-97 QEALAE
+97 REVLEEAQG
-103 VREALRS
+103 ALRS

-116 TLQPLRELANQHGQ
+116 TLGHLRELADQHGQ
-130 LQAVT
+130 LRAVT

-150 TQALIKGNRLLEAYE
+150 TQDLIKGNRFLEAYE
-165 VLRELEQLRDEVS
+165 VLRELEQLRDEVLD
-178 EPLGGHEL
+178 PLGGPEL

-193 ALGEELG
+193 PLGEELG

-210 RQLARNDPALLVA
+210 RRLARDDPALLVA
-223 AVRVAEFEEERDTW
+223 AVRVAEFEEERDTR
-237 LQSPGPGRPRAWRL
+237 LQSPAPGRPRAWR
-251 QCLEALRRALEEA
+251 QRCLEALRKALEEA

-275 LAGHLAALRE
+275 LAGHLATLRE

-294 EALVAPCCPS
+294 EALVAPCCPRD
-304 HYGVVKLWAHTL
+304 YGVVKLWAHTL

-328 DCEDLGTQDIFTL
+328 DREDLGTQDIFTL

-357 PDLSPEASI
+357 PDLSPEADI

-376 TVEQLERTYTEKLK
+376 AVERLERAYTEKLK

-410 EQEPDIDPEGFYHS
+410 EQEPDIDPEGLYHS
-424 SLPAI
+424 SLPAV

-436 NIRLTAVINSSLQ
+436 NIRVTAVISSSLQ

-463 LRSLIEAL
+463 LRSLIKAL
-471 EHFSQEHL
+471 ERFSQEHL
-479 KDASRPRHYVPYL
+479 RNSSRPHHYVPYL

-506 SLLKPAEVPTTTAG
+506 SLLKPVGVPTTTTTG
-520 VSPAIDAA
+520 VSAAIDAA
-528 LGDFKRKICRLIL
+528 LGDLKRKICRLIL

-556 SRQWLSGLVMLDNVC
+556 SRQWLSCRVMLDNVC

-583 VRRPMAQMLLAESER
+583 VRSPMAQMLLAESER

-617 SAERIQASERML
+617 SKERIQASEQML
-629 QDSAQLRELF
+629 QDSAQLRDLF
-639 LSLVRDEGSL
+639 LSL
-649 GPQGRGLGMP
+649 
-659 RAPSLQSRAPPLIP
+659 
-673 GPQQTAHHSFQELEE
+673 ELEE
-688 SAQTGSV
+688 SAQTGAV

-755 PPPSPRPY
+755 PPPSLPPD

-775 SPPLAFCFPSGSCS
+775 SPPLAFCFPAGSCS

>member
-1 MGMDAEEELE
+1 MGMDMEEEQE

-32 AALKWASGV
+32 AALKWASGI
-41 FYSPKQLTRLDQYRS
+41 FYSPKQLTRLDRYRS

-90 LKGVQEA
+90 LKEVQEA
-97 QEALAE
+97 REALAE
-103 VREALRS
+103 AQGALRS

-116 TLQPLRELANQHGQ
+116 NLQPLRELADQHGQ

-150 TQALIKGNRLLEAYE
+150 TQALIKGNRFLEAYE
-165 VLRELEQLRDEVS
+165 VLRELEQLRDEVL
-178 EPLGGHEL
+178 EPMGGPEL
-186 SLFEGLT
+186 ALFEGL
-193 ALGEELG
+193 APLGEELG
-200 LAMGKVVGSA
+200 LAVGKVVGSA
-210 RQLARNDPALLVA
+210 RQLARDDPALLVA
-223 AVRVAEFEEERDTW
+223 AVRVAEFEEERDAQ
-237 LQSPGPGRPRAWRL
+237 LQSPSPGRPRAWRQRCLGAL
-251 QCLEALRRALEEA
+251 QRALEEA
-264 YFEAPAPAPPG
+264 YFEAPAPTPSG

-294 EALVAPCCPS
+294 EALVAPCCPGE
-304 HYGVVKLWAHTL
+304 YGIVKLWAHTL
-316 HQGLCQHLQQLL
+316 HLGLCQHLQRLL
-328 DCEDLGTQDIFTL
+328 DSEDLGTQDIFTL

-352 EMMGH
+352 DMMGH
-357 PDLSPEASI
+357 PDLSPEADI
-366 SELEPLLSLE
+366 SELEPLLSPEAVDLLE
-376 TVEQLERTYTEKLK
+376 KTYTEKLK
-390 ISIAEWLQKALDGEV
+390 LSIAEWLQKALDGEV
-405 AEWFR
+405 AEWLR
-410 EQEPDIDPEGFYHS
+410 EQKPDIDPEGFYHS
-424 SLPAI
+424 SLPSV

-436 NIRLTAVINSSLQ
+436 NIRVTAVISTSLQ
-449 ERVHGMALRELGTF
+449 DRIYSMALKELGTF
-463 LRSLIEAL
+463 LRSLIKAL
-471 EHFSQEHL
+471 ERFSQEHL
-479 KDASRPRHYVPYL
+479 RDASRPHHYVPYL

-506 SLLKPAEVPTTTAG
+506 SLLQPIG
-520 VSPAIDAA
+520 VSTATGVSATIDTA
-528 LGDFKRKICRLIL
+528 LGDFKRKICKLIL

-548 QPLFVALP
+548 QPMFVALP
-556 SRQWLSGLVMLDNVC
+556 SRQWLSSQVMLDSVC
-571 EQTASFCSRFSR
+571 EQVANFCSGFSR
-583 VRRPMAQMLLAESER
+583 VRSPMAQMLLAESER

-617 SAERIQASERML
+617 STERMQASERML

-639 LSLVRDEGSL
+639 LSL
-649 GPQGRGLGMP
+649 
-659 RAPSLQSRAPPLIP
+659 
-673 GPQQTAHHSFQELEE
+673 ELEE
-688 SAQTGSV
+688 SAQTGAV

-726 EEHIGVL
+726 EEHIGAL

-748 LETMQAN
+748 LETMRAN
-755 PPPSPRPY
+755 PPPSPPPD

-775 SPPLAFCFPSGSCS
+775 SPPLAFCFSAGTCS

>member
-1 MGMDAEEELE
+1 MGMDIEEEQE
-11 SGAPQDSEWPE
+11 SGAPQDLEWPE

-32 AALKWASGV
+32 AALKWASGI

-90 LKGVQEA
+90 LKEVQEA
-97 QEALAE
+97 REALAE
-103 VREALRS
+103 AQRALRS

-116 TLQPLRELANQHGQ
+116 TLEPLQELANQHGQ
-130 LQAVT
+130 LKAVT

-150 TQALIKGNRLLEAYE
+150 TQALIKDNRFLEAYD
-165 VLRELEQLRDEVS
+165 VLRELEHLRDEVLD
-178 EPLGGHEL
+178 PFGGPEL

-193 ALGEELG
+193 PLGEELG

-210 RQLARNDPALLVA
+210 RQLARDDPALLVA
-223 AVRVAEFEEERDTW
+223 AVRVAEFEEKRDAQ
-237 LQSPGPGRPRAWRL
+237 LQSLSPGRPRAWR
-251 QCLEALRRALEEA
+251 QHCLGALRRALEEA

-294 EALVAPCCPS
+294 EALVAPCCPGD
-304 HYGVVKLWAHTL
+304 YRVVKLWAHTL
-316 HQGLCQHLQQLL
+316 HHGLRQHLQRLL
-328 DCEDLGTQDIFTL
+328 DHEDLGTQDIFTL
-341 LHWALHIYPGP
+341 LHWALHTYPGP

-357 PDLSPEASI
+357 PDLSPEADI
-366 SELEPLLSLE
+366 SELEPLLSPE
-376 TVEQLERTYTEKLK
+376 AVEQLERTYTEKLK
-390 ISIAEWLQKALDGEV
+390 IKVAGWLQNALDGEV
-405 AEWFR
+405 AEWFQ

-424 SLPAI
+424 SLPAV

-436 NIRLTAVINSSLQ
+436 NIRVTAVISSSLQ
-449 ERVHGMALRELGTF
+449 ERIHVMALRELGTF
-463 LRSLIEAL
+463 LRS
-471 EHFSQEHL
+471 
-479 KDASRPRHYVPYL
+479 
-492 LACLN
+492 
-497 HYAALSSSV
+497 SSV
-506 SLLKPAEVPTTTAG
+506 SLLQPAGVPTTTS
-520 VSPAIDAA
+520 VSAAIDAA
-528 LGDFKRKICRLIL
+528 LGDFKKKICRLIL

-556 SRQWLSGLVMLDNVC
+556 SRQWLSSLVMLDNVC
-571 EQTASFCSRFSR
+571 EKTASFCSRFSR
-583 VRRPMAQMLLAESER
+583 VRSTMAQMLLAETER
-598 AVVLEYLRGL
+598 AVVLEYLRSL

-617 SAERIQASERML
+617 STERIQASERML

-639 LSLVRDEGSL
+639 LSL
-649 GPQGRGLGMP
+649 
-659 RAPSLQSRAPPLIP
+659 
-673 GPQQTAHHSFQELEE
+673 ELEE
-688 SAQTGSV
+688 SAQTGAV

-755 PPPSPRPY
+755 PPPSPPPD

-775 SPPLAFCFPSGSCS
+775 SPPLAFCFPAGSCS